1 MQQHCCCYLFVRRV
15 DGTLCGWMIL
25 ITLIQAVGSVAVKGG
40 QITAGKE
47 RDNYSVDPLQLI
59 EVSVL
64 ETKSFIDRV
73 LSFLCHTLW
82 SNRGLSIVGV

>member
-1 MQQHCCCYLFVRRV
+1 MREHCCCYLFVRRV

-25 ITLIQAVGSVAVKGG
+25 ITLIQAVGSVAIKGR
-40 QITAGKE
+40 QITAGQE

-64 ETKSFIDRV
+64 ETKQNIIYIETGFSPF
-73 LSFLCHTLW
+73 
-82 SNRGLSIVGV
+82 